1 MKNFA
6 IGCAAVL
13 VILTVGGVGV
23 VWFKFGDD
31 ISAGI
36 DAVQGVAKLA
46 PQFEELN
53 DSIENR
59 ASYAPPADGELSEDA
74 FQRFLAAQRQMRT
87 ELEGRLEEL
96 QSKYEALEQKID
108 ERGGQAGISDMM
120 GAYGDLADLLVDAKR
135 AQVEAINDHD
145 FSLQEYNWVRDQ
157 VYRAIGESVAVAAIA
172 ANPTASTEF
181 QASVPE
187 ATREM
192 VEPHREELMKAHV
205 LAWWGL

>member
-13 VILTVGGVGV
+13 VILTVAGVGV

-59 ASYAPPADGELSEDA
+59 GAYTPPADDVLTEEA
-74 FQRFLAAQRQMRT
+74 FQRFLASQRQIRGD
-87 ELEGRLEEL
+87 LEGRLEEL
-96 QSKYEALEQKID
+96 QSKYEALDKEID
-108 ERGGQAGISDMM
+108 ERGGQAGIGDMM
-120 GAYGDLADLLVDAKR
+120 GAYGDLAGLLVDAKR
-135 AQVEAINDHD
+135 AQVEAINDQN

-157 VYRAIGESVAVAAIA
+157 VYRAIGESVAVAAIS
-172 ANPTASTEF
+172 ANPNASSEF
-181 QASVPE
+181 QATVPE

-192 VEPHREELMKAHV
+192 VEPYREELMESYV

>member
-96 QSKYEALEQKID
+96 QSKYEALEQEID

-172 ANPTASTEF
+172 ANPTASTAL
-181 QASVPE
+181 QASMPE

>member
-96 QSKYEALEQKID
+96 QSKYEALEQEID

-157 VYRAIGESVAVAAIA
+157 GYRAIGESVAVAAIA
-172 ANPTASTEF
+172 ANPTASTAF

>member
-13 VILTVGGVGV
+13 VILTVAGVGV

-96 QSKYEALEQKID
+96 QSKYEALEQEID

>member
-96 QSKYEALEQKID
+96 QSKYEALEQEID

-172 ANPTASTEF
+172 ANPTASTAF

>member
-13 VILTVGGVGV
+13 VILTVAGVGV

-96 QSKYEALEQKID
+96 QSKYEALEQEID

-172 ANPTASTEF
+172 ANPTASTAF

>member
-13 VILTVGGVGV
+13 VLLTVAGVGV

-53 DSIENR
+53 ESIENR
-59 ASYAPPADGELSEDA
+59 ADYAPPSNEELGEDA
-74 FQRFLAAQRQMRT
+74 FQRFLAAQRQMRNG
-87 ELEGRLEEL
+87 LEGRLEEL
-96 QSKYEALEQKID
+96 QSKYEALEQEID
-108 ERGGQAGISDMM
+108 ERGGQAGLGDMM
-120 GAYGDLADLLVDAKR
+120 GAYSDLTDLLIDAKR
-135 AQVEAINDHD
+135 VQVEAINDQN
-145 FSLQEYNWVRDQ
+145 FSLQEYNWVRNQ
-157 VYRAIGESVAVAAIA
+157 VYRGIGESVAVAAIA
-172 ANPTASTEF
+172 ANPGASGDFKTT
-181 QASVPE
+181 VPE

-192 VEPHREELMKAHV
+192 VEPYREELMKSHV

>member
-13 VILTVGGVGV
+13 VILTVAGVGV

-53 DSIENR
+53 ESIDNR
-59 ASYAPPADGELSEDA
+59 AGYTPPVDGELGEDT
-74 FQRFLAAQRQMRT
+74 FQRFLAAQRQMRS

-96 QSKYEALEQKID
+96 QSKYDALEKEID
-108 ERGGQAGISDMM
+108 ERGGQAGVSDMM
-120 GAYGDLADLLVDAKR
+120 GAYGDLSDLLIDAKR
-135 AQVEAINDHD
+135 AQVEAINDQN

-157 VYRAIGESVAVAAIA
+157 VYRAIGESVAVAAVA
-172 ANPTASTEF
+172 ANPNASGEF

-187 ATREM
+187 TTREM

>member
-13 VILTVGGVGV
+13 VILTVAGVGI

-53 DSIENR
+53 ESIENR
-59 ASYAPPADGELSEDA
+59 GAYSPPPDGELNEDA
-74 FQRFLAAQRQMRT
+74 FQRFLATQRQMRND
-87 ELEGRLEEL
+87 LEGRLEEL
-96 QSKYEALEQKID
+96 QSKYEALEQEID

-120 GAYGDLADLLVDAKR
+120 GAYSDLTDLLIDAKR
-135 AQVEAINDHD
+135 AQVEAINGQN

-172 ANPTASTEF
+172 ANPNASSEF
-181 QASVPE
+181 QARVPE
-187 ATREM
+187 ATREL
-192 VEPHREELMKAHV
+192 VEPHREELMESYV

>member
-6 IGCAAVL
+6 IGCLAVL
-13 VILTVGGVGV
+13 VILTVAGVGV
-23 VWFKFGDD
+23 VWYKFGDD

-36 DAVQGVAKLA
+36 GAVQGVAKLA
-46 PQFEELN
+46 PRFEELN
-53 DSIENR
+53 ESIENR
-59 ASYAPPADGELSEDA
+59 AGYTPPANGELSEDT
-74 FQRFLAAQRQMRT
+74 FQRFLTAQRRMRG

-96 QSKYEALEQKID
+96 QAKYDSLEQEID

-120 GAYGDLADLLVDAKR
+120 GAYGDLTDLLIDAKR
-135 AQVEAINDHD
+135 VQVEAINDQN

-172 ANPTASTEF
+172 ANPDTSGEF
-181 QASVPE
+181 KATVPE

>member
-31 ISAGI
+31 ISAGL
-36 DAVQGVAKLA
+36 DAVQGFAKLA

-53 DSIENR
+53 ESIESR
-59 ASYAPPADGELSEDA
+59 AAYTPPADGELSEDA
-74 FQRFLAAQRQMRT
+74 FQRFLAAQQQMRDV
-87 ELEGRLEEL
+87 LEGRLEEL
-96 QSKYEALEQKID
+96 QSKYEALEQEID

-120 GAYGDLADLLVDAKR
+120 GAYSDLTDLLIDAKR
-135 AQVEAINDHD
+135 AQVEAINGQD

-172 ANPTASTEF
+172 ANPNATSEF